1 MAAPNI
7 VNVATITGK
16 SAVANVTTVATDIVT
31 NSAASGQLHKIDSL
45 VVSNV
50 NGTAT
55 ANITA
60 SLYRSTIEYKIA
72 HLISVPA
79 QGSLV
84 VISKDTMVYLEEG
97 DTIRLTSSAN
107 NYLHA
112 VCSYEIIS

>member
-1 MAAPNI
+1 MTAPNI

-16 SAVANVTTVATDIVT
+16 SAVANVTTVATDLVT
-31 NSAASGQLHKIDSL
+31 NAAASGQLHKIDSL
-45 VVSNV
+45 VISNV
-50 NGTAT
+50 NGTSP
-55 ANITA
+55 ANISA
-60 SLYRSTIEYKIA
+60 SLYRSTTEYKVA

-97 DTIRLTSSAN
+97 DSLRLTSSAN
-107 NYLHA
+107 NFLHA

>member
-31 NSAASGQLHKIDSL
+31 NAGSSGQLHKIDSL

-60 SLYRSTIEYKIA
+60 SLYRSTTEYKLA
-72 HLISVPA
+72 HIISVPP

-84 VISKDTMVYLEEG
+84 VISKDTMIYLEEG
-97 DTIRLTSSAN
+97 DSLRLTASAN

>member
-31 NSAASGQLHKIDSL
+31 NAGSSGQLHKIDSL
-45 VVSNV
+45 VISNV
-50 NGTAT
+50 NGSLSG
-55 ANITA
+55 NISA
-60 SLYRSTIEYKIA
+60 SLYRSSTEYKLA
-72 HLISVPA
+72 HLISVPP

-84 VISKDTMVYLEEG
+84 VISKDTMIYLEEG
-97 DTIRLTSSAN
+97 DSLRLTASAN